1 MGNGALDQPLVYEV
15 YYNGTMENVTSPTT
29 ELTFTAPSLPD
40 GVFVDKITVT
50 VTAINR
56 FGHGTP
62 SDPEEFKISRFFH
75 MYHIYPNKSKAHINT
90 WARINAEV
98 QYSKVNK

>member
-1 MGNGALDQPLVYEV
+1 MCVKFVFPQPVMVGNGPLDQPLLYKV

-40 GVFVDKITVT
+40 GVFVDNIIVT

-56 FGHGTP
+56 FGYGMP
-62 SDPEEFKISRFFH
+62 SDPVEFEIS
-75 MYHIYPNKSKAHINT
+75 K
-90 WARINAEV
+90 
-98 QYSKVNK
+98 